1 MNNGDAIS
9 PLSAAIQADIAASGR
24 TGVAEDGKELSA
36 ISFHQYMTHCLYHPE
51 FGYYRSGTS
60 RVGRDGD
67 FYTSAYVGD
76 AMGATLAAR
85 LTKLSAERFGEGA
98 CVDVV
103 DWGGGT
109 GRLSRHMLDAWNEAE
124 EDSSRFRLTVV
135 ESNPIHRAAAAAEL
149 RPYLETGRAAVG
161 SPEEWEASRS
171 DRRREAPAIVVANEL
186 LDAFPVHRLTKIA
199 GRIRERGVAL
209 GEDETFVP
217 CLLKETDPR
226 LEEWLREEGAEPRE
240 GQTVEA
246 NLDGAAWAAGLAS
259 RFRNAL
265 LVVID
270 YGDETEEL
278 FGPHRMDGTLLGYRS
293 HRAYDDPYAFPGE
306 QDLTAHVNFSHLRR
320 ALGKAGATEIWYG
333 TQKRFL
339 VESGIMDRL
348 RAHALSDPFDPLVR
362 RNRAIRQLLLS
373 DGMSELFKVQ
383 IFAFA
388 NE

>member
-1 MNNGDAIS
+1 MNYGDANS
-9 PLSAAIQADIAASGR
+9 PLSAAIRAEIAASGR
-24 TGVAEDGKELSA
+24 AGVAEDGRELSA

-76 AMGATLAAR
+76 AMGAALAAR
-85 LTKLSAERFGEGA
+85 LAQLAAERFGEGEF
-98 CVDVV
+98 VEIV

-124 EDSSRFRLTVV
+124 TDVSRFRLTVV
-135 ESNPIHRAAAAAEL
+135 ESNPVHRAAAAAEL
-149 RPYLETGRAAVG
+149 RSYLEAGRAAVA
-161 SPEEWEASRS
+161 SPEEWEGSRPE
-171 DRRREAPAIVVANEL
+171 RLREAPAIVVANEL
-186 LDAFPVHRLTKIA
+186 LDAFPVHLLEKNA
-199 GRIRERGVAL
+199 GRVRERGVAW
-209 GEDETFVP
+209 DEGGRFVP

-226 LEEWLREEGAEPRE
+226 LEEWLRGEGAELRE

-246 NLDGAAWAAGLAS
+246 NVDGAAWAAGLAS
-259 RFRNAL
+259 RFRNGL

-278 FGPHRMDGTLLGYRS
+278 FASHRMNGTLRGYRG

-320 ALGKAGATEIWYG
+320 ELGKAGATEIWYG

-339 VESGIMDRL
+339 VESGLLGRL
-348 RAHALSDPFDPLVR
+348 QAHALSDPFHPIVR